1 VVPVPSLSLWAPIA
15 SERALSAL
23 TSAESVLGCGV
34 TMPHSMRTMVEVL
47 TPPASSPRAWRVS
60 PSDSLHARSDAPF
73 AVTIWVAMRS
83 SVNASQPSQQGTKL
97 GRRSGVHART
107 IRLGR
112 QVRDCLERGEPLNL
126 LVANLASRPREEG
139 GNDTEAK
146 AVARKLRHALRAADH
161 ADGQS
166 TAPRS
171 SSPAVAIALR
181 RFRAHSQ
188 RHRERGYLR
197 FDGIAALRRNAPAEY
212 FESAAQLRHLHAELV
227 RALERQAALCASSD

>member
-1 VVPVPSLSLWAPIA
+1 
-15 SERALSAL
+15 
-23 TSAESVLGCGV
+23 
-34 TMPHSMRTMVEVL
+34 
-47 TPPASSPRAWRVS
+47 
-60 PSDSLHARSDAPF
+60 
-73 AVTIWVAMRS
+73 MRS
-83 SVNASQPSQQGTKL
+83 SVNASQPSQQGTKKL
-97 GRRSGVHART
+97 GRPAGSSGAHAQT

-146 AVARKLRHALRAADH
+146 AVARKLRHALRAADR

-181 RFRAHSQ
+181 RFRAYSQ
-188 RHRERGYLR
+188 QHRERGYLH
-197 FDGIAALRRNAPAEY
+197 FDGIAALRRDAPAEY

-227 RALERQAALCASSD
+227 RAMAASCAHSGAQPERTSAT